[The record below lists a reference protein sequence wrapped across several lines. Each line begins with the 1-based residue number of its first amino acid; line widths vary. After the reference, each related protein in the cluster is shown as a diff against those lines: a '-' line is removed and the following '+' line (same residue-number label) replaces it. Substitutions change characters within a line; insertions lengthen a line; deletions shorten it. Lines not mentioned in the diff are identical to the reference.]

1 MKTRHFFVILLT
13 TFSLSNS
20 YGQTY
25 SFNPDDILVG
35 NRKRPTVLLVGT
47 FHFHYPNLD
56 VVKTAEDKQ
65 VNILSAQKQREV
77 QQLVDYIAKF
87 KPTKIVVEE
96 RVGNNKMLKKYRAY
110 KSGKQPLGRDE
121 IQQVGFRLLDK
132 FKLDTLYGADAGSIF
147 DDLYDS
153 KDSTVLRPTLTNIF
167 TGWGKD
173 YNYKCDTPMCKLI
186 DSLQNNVAKM
196 ELTWPLLDYF
206 KYLNSDKGLGLNYA
220 SYFSGEYFTRGQYR
234 GADALAM
241 DWYNRNLRIF
251 RNIQNITTSPD
262 DRILVLF
269 GQGHVSILKQLFE
282 YDPAYQ
288 LIKFND
294 LGKSEMPRKNT
305 KK

>member
-1 MKTRHFFVILLT
+1 MKTNHFFVILLT
-13 TFSLSNS
+13 TFSLSSS

-47 FHFHYPNLD
+47 FHFDYPNLD
-56 VVKTAEDKQ
+56 VVKTAEDQQ
-65 VNILSAQKQREV
+65 VNVLALQKQREIK
-77 QQLVDYIAKF
+77 QLVDYIALF
-87 KPTKIVVEE
+87 KPTKIVIEE
-96 RVGNNKMLKKYRAY
+96 RVGNNDMLKKYRTY
-110 KSGKQPLGRDE
+110 KSGKQPLGKDE
-121 IQQVGFRLLDK
+121 IQQVGFRLLER
-132 FKLDTLYGADAGSIF
+132 FKLDTLYGADVSSIF
-147 DDLYDS
+147 NELYSS
-153 KDSTVLRPTLTNIF
+153 KDLAVLRPTLTNIF

-173 YNYKCDTPMCKLI
+173 YNYKREEPICKLI
-186 DSLQNNVAKM
+186 DSLDNYQAKM